1 MQADIAKRIAMM
13 ESTSPEVI
21 SEIESV
27 LERKLSSTVT
37 QDYTETGGIDAVVEV
52 LNGVDR
58 QTEKQF
64 SMHSKSKI
72 LSLQKKSKSVCLYS
86 KTS

>member
-1 MQADIAKRIAMM
+1 MKLSR
-13 ESTSPEVI
+13 
-21 SEIESV
+21 

-58 QTEKQF
+58 QTEKTT
-64 SMHSKSKI
+64 
-72 LSLQKKSKSVCLYS
+72 LECA
-86 KTS
+86 

>member
-1 MQADIAKRIAMM
+1 MD
-13 ESTSPEVI
+13 STSPEVI

-58 QTEKQF
+58 TNGEND
-64 SMHSKSKI
+64 SR
-72 LSLQKKSKSVCLYS
+72 C
-86 KTS
+86 T

>member
-13 ESTSPEVI
+13 DSTSPEVI

-37 QDYTETGGIDAVVEV
+37 QDYHG
-52 LNGVDR
+52 NR
-58 QTEKQF
+58 RR
-64 SMHSKSKI
+64 
-72 LSLQKKSKSVCLYS
+72 
-86 KTS
+86 